1 MKSLKKIIILLVLS
15 VAIFSF
21 SKVENTEIKFEPNI
35 EEPNVIDIL
44 SKQKYECRPSSEYLF
59 YVESYLSNDR
69 TPTIKAEIYML
80 NRKTNK
86 SSLLADEKIKVSNNE
101 LKTYTSSEFLKN
113 GDKII
118 SNSDQDLYS
127 FKELLEFE
135 TIYSSYVSSTN
146 KLLNLNRS
154 L

>member
-1 MKSLKKIIILLVLS
+1 MKSLKKIIILLVLL

-21 SKVENTEIKFEPNI
+21 SKVENTEIQLKSHTEGLNI
-35 EEPNVIDIL
+35 IDIL

-101 LKTYTSSEFLKN
+101 LNTHTSPEFLKN